1 MSPHSCHENVSAQST
16 YTCLHKCALFRTMLI
31 FIVFLPRISYFDPS
45 VAKSLSAPSAHKY
58 LNLTL
63 MGFGTSMDEV
73 HFLVENLHSD
83 IHNLIQKL

>member
-1 MSPHSCHENVSAQST
+1 MYTQVCPGFCAQYANKACVT
-16 YTCLHKCALFRTMLI
+16 FFC
-31 FIVFLPRISYFDPS
+31 RISYFDPS

-73 HFLVENLHSD
+73 HFMVENLHSD